1 MSKHAQNDKLSEIDA
16 RLKHLKGDQSKRSGS
31 VARAP
36 SSGYGMAFTLVAD
49 LVGGLFGGALVGWL
63 VDRWAGSAPLGLITF
78 FILGALA
85 GMWNVYRTVRGLD
98 MSLGFGRPSAE
109 PPTTFSSIGMPTGV
123 RSEEESGDH
132 GGQPPPSVRNPP
144 DCPDSHRQP

>member
-1 MSKHAQNDKLSEIDA
+1 MSKRAQNDKLSEIDA
-16 RLKHLKGDQSKRSGS
+16 RLKRLKGDQSKRSGS
-31 VARAP
+31 LGRAP
-36 SSGYGMAFTLVAD
+36 SSGYGMAFTLTVD

-109 PPTTFSSIGMPTGV
+109 LPPASGRKGMPTGV
-123 RSEEESGDH
+123 GSDEESGDRR
-132 GGQPPPSVRNPP
+132 GQPPPSVRDRP
-144 DCPDSHRQP
+144 DCPDPHRRP